1 MVLTDRIRATE
12 VRLID
17 DGDARIIPRAE
28 AEALALEKGLDL
40 IVVSLDSSP
49 PVVKLMDFGKFR
61 FEQEKKERE
70 AKKKQHAASLKEVKM
85 GVRIGE
91 HDYQVKTEHAKAFLK
106 DGHKVKMTVRMKGR
120 EIQHP
125 ELARNIGN
133 KFVADLQSV
142 GNPEMGPRL
151 EGRQLLVV
159 MAPLAA
165 GEKPKIAGEKPKTA
179 APPKPLPAK
188 PPLDAT
194 LAPASTSADAAPTES

>member
-1 MVLTDRIRATE
+1 TE

-17 DGDARIIPRAE
+17 EGEARIISRAE
-28 AEALALEKGLDL
+28 AEALAQEKGLDL

-49 PVVKLMDFGKFR
+49 PVVKLVDYGKFR

-70 AKKKQHAASLKEVKM
+70 AKKKQHAAALKEVKM

-91 HDYQVKTEHAKAFLK
+91 HDYLVKMEHAKAFLK

-125 ELARNIGN
+125 ELARNIGI
-133 KFVADLQSV
+133 KFVKDLETV
-142 GNPEMGPRL
+142 GTPEMGPRL

-159 MAPLAA
+159 MAPS
-165 GEKPKIAGEKPKTA
+165 GGSEKPKASS
-179 APPKPLPAK
+179 PAK
-188 PPLDAT
+188 AT
-194 LAPASTSADAAPTES
+194 EVKAPATKPSATNTSAATTSSLEAPSAQA